1 MRNTPKNIVVIGFM
15 GSGKTEVSK
24 VLGKKLGRKV
34 IEVDDLIIGKSKR
47 KTINDIFEKDGETVF
62 REFEIEAAKDIKDEK
77 GVIISTGGGAV
88 MNKIIMDYYREN
100 GEVVYL
106 ETSFHECAKR
116 LEPFNDRPLFKNLLG
131 ARKLF
136 EFRRPLYDY
145 YSDYMVNTNGKT
157 IKQIADE
164 IIRKIR

>member
-1 MRNTPKNIVVIGFM
+1 MKVTSKNIVVIGFM

-24 VLGKKLGRKV
+24 ILGKKLDRHV
-34 IEVDDLIIGKSKR
+34 IEVDDLIIAKSKR

-62 REFEIEAAKDIKDEK
+62 REFEIQASKDIKEVK
-77 GVIISTGGGAV
+77 KSIISTGGGAV
-88 MNKIIMDYYREN
+88 MNKIIMDYYKEN
-100 GEVVYL
+100 GEIVYL

-116 LEPFNDRPLFKNLLG
+116 LEPFSDRPLFKNILA

-145 YSDYMVNTNGKT
+145 YSDYMVNTNGKALE
-157 IKQIADE
+157 QVADE
-164 IIRKIR
+164 TIRKVS